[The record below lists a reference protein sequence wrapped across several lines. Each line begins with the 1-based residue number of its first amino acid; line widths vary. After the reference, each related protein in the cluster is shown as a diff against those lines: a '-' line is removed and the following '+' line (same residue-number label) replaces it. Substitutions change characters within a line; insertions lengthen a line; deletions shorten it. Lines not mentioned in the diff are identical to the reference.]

1 MVRSSWREDGPT
13 GLDRLMAHVPH
24 LFLGRP
30 WSEDRLEVSDEQRH
44 HLDTVLRRG
53 SRHVSYTDGEGTIG
67 SGQYSAGQVN
77 RGHENQVPRPTDL
90 IVVTAPPDNRDR
102 ARFLVEKLA
111 ELGIVELRFL
121 ETRHGQG
128 RPPRVDRLRSWA
140 VSGLEQSRGAW
151 LTRTSEG
158 LVTFSGLE
166 GPFVVCDPGGSREV
180 PSARTVVIGPE
191 GGWADGE
198 VPDGATRYDLGDTV
212 LRLETAALVAAA
224 RMS

>member
-1 MVRSSWREDGPT
+1 M
-13 GLDRLMAHVPH
+13 MAHIPH
-24 LFLGRP
+24 LFLGGT
-30 WSEDRLEVSDEQRH
+30 WVEERLGVSDEQRH
-44 HLDTVLRRG
+44 HLETVLRRG
-53 SRHVSYTDGEGTIG
+53 SRHVTYTDGEGTIG
-67 SGQYSAGQVN
+67 SGQYSAGQVI
-77 RGHENQVPRPTDL
+77 RGKENQVPRPTDL
-90 IVVTAPPDNRDR
+90 VVVTAPPDNRDR

-111 ELGIVELRFL
+111 ELGIAELRFL

-151 LTRTSEG
+151 RMRTSEG

-166 GPFVVCDPGGSREV
+166 APFVVCDPGGSREV

-198 VPDGATRYDLGDTV
+198 VPEGAKRYDLGDTV

-224 RMS
+224 RMA